1 MLEAPMKRALALTV
15 ALSTAMLAAVPA
27 EAGRTPRYTVK
38 VGDYFLSPAKKTVT
52 EGTRV
57 TWKWPSVS
65 GDVHDVKLKKGP
77 RGLSR
82 SFKRRFHS
90 DLVSSD
96 YSYAKTLRVPG
107 KYTIICTLHEDD
119 MTQVITVKR
128 KRRR

>member
-1 MLEAPMKRALALTV
+1 MKKTLALSL
-15 ALSTAMLAAVPA
+15 ALSAAMLAAVPA

-38 VGDYFLSPAKKTVT
+38 VGDYFFSPTKKTLT

-57 TWKWPSVS
+57 TWKWPSVP

-82 SFKRRFHS
+82 SFKRSFHS
-90 DLVSSD
+90 ELVSSD

-107 KYTIICTLHEDD
+107 SYTIICTLHEDD
-119 MTQVITVKR
+119 MTQVITV
-128 KRRR
+128 RRTRR

>member
-1 MLEAPMKRALALTV
+1 MKRALALTI
-15 ALSTAMLAAVPA
+15 ALSVAGLAAVPA

-38 VGDYFLSPAKKTVT
+38 IGDYFFSPAKKTLT

-57 TWKWPSVS
+57 TWRWPSTP

-82 SFKRRFHS
+82 DFKRKFQS

-96 YSYAKTLRVPG
+96 YSFARTLRVPG
-107 KYTIICTLHEDD
+107 RYTVICTLHEDD
-119 MTQVITVKR
+119 MTQVLAVKAR
-128 KRRR
+128 D